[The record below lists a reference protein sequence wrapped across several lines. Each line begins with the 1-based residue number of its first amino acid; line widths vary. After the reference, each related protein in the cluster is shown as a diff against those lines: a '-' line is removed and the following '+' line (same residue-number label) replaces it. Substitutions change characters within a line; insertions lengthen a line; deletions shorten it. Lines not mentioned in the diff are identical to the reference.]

1 MTSYPIPPKRE
12 HKITQHGVTRN
23 DEYYW
28 MRRREDPEALSYLK
42 AENEH
47 LERALGHIKP
57 LQEKLFQEMKGR
69 IQEEDSSAPEKFKEY
84 LYYTRTETGK
94 QYPIYCRKKESPGA
108 PEEILLD
115 VNLLAEGHEFC
126 SISAFSIS
134 PDQTKLAYSVDLEG
148 AEVYTIYIKDI
159 ASGRL
164 HPDRIQG
171 VFGSVYY
178 YTGAEWAEDN
188 QTLFYI
194 LLDEYHRA
202 YQLFRHTLGTDP
214 SQDVLLFHEQDDR
227 FSLSLHKSRSK
238 EYIFLHH
245 YSTESQEMRFI
256 PTGEPD
262 SAPRLIQPRQPKL
275 EYHAGHHGSH
285 FYILT
290 NKDAYNHKLVRA
302 PISSPGME
310 QWEEVIPAREDVLLE
325 HFDLFENHLVLHER
339 SRGLKHLRICNI
351 SDAGKSF
358 HVEFP
363 DPTYEAY
370 VEQNS
375 EFRKKFVR
383 VRYSSLTTPY
393 TIANIDMDTG
403 AWDILKKDKIPSGY
417 DESQYITEFIFAP
430 AKDGKRIPISLAY
443 KKGLKRDGKNPALIY
458 GYGAYGGSSEA
469 HFNSNIISILD
480 RGFVFA
486 IAHVR
491 GGSEMGRAWYD
502 EGRLMNKKN
511 SFTDLITCA
520 GHLITEGFTSPE
532 KLAIIGSSAG
542 GLLVAASMILRPD
555 LFKAVICKVPFLDVV
570 TSMSD
575 PTIPLTTLEY
585 DQWGNPEESREAFE
599 YMLSYSPYDNIKE
612 ANYPHILLTTGY
624 NDPRVAYWEPAKFLA
639 RLRDKKK
646 GDSLALLHTNFS
658 AGHAGASGR
667 YDFLKENAL
676 DFAFLIDR
684 IGGKDL
690 N

>member
-1 MTSYPIPPKRE
+1 MTNPPVPPKRE
-12 HKITQHGVTRN
+12 YPITQHGITRH

-28 MRRREDPEALSYLK
+28 MRDREDPATYNYLR
-42 AENEH
+42 AENEY
-47 LERALGHIKP
+47 LEQTLRHIKP

-69 IQEEDSSAPEKFKEY
+69 IQEEDTSAAEKFKDY
-84 LYYTRTETGK
+84 FYYTRTEAGK
-94 QYPIYCRKKESPGA
+94 QYPIYCRKKDA
-108 PEEILLD
+108 PEAREEILLD
-115 VNLLAEGHEFC
+115 QNLLAEGHEFC

-134 PDQTKLAYSVDLEG
+134 SDQTKLAYSLDLKG
-148 AEVYTIYIKDI
+148 AEVYTIYVKDL
-159 ASGRL
+159 ASGEL
-164 HPDRIQG
+164 HPDTIQG

-178 YTGAEWAEDN
+178 FTGAEWAEDS

-194 LLDEYHRA
+194 TLDEYHRA
-202 YQLFRHTLGTDP
+202 YKLFRHKLGTDP
-214 SQDVLLFHEQDDR
+214 SQDVLLYHETDET
-227 FSLSLHKSRSK
+227 FSISLHKSRSRD
-238 EYIFLHH
+238 YLLLYH
-245 YSTESQEMRFI
+245 YNTESQEMRFI
-256 PTGEPD
+256 PTREPD
-262 SAPRLIQPRQPKL
+262 SEPILIHPRQRGL
-275 EYHAGHHGSH
+275 EYYAGHHGEY

-310 QWEEVIPAREDVLLE
+310 NWQDVIPHRDDILLE
-325 HFDLFENHLVLHER
+325 HFDLFENHLILHEHKG
-339 SRGLKHLRICNI
+339 GLKHLRICNI
-351 SDAGKSF
+351 SDVEKSF
-358 HVEFP
+358 YMQFP

-375 EFRKKFVR
+375 EFRKKSVR

-393 TIANIDMDTG
+393 TVANIDMDTG
-403 AWDILKKDKIPSGY
+403 AWEILKEEQIPNGY
-417 DESQYITEFIFAP
+417 DKSQFVTEFIFAT
-430 AKDGKRIPISLAY
+430 AQDGKRVPISIAY
-443 KKGLKRDGKNPALIY
+443 KKGLQRHGRNPALIY

-469 HFNSNIISILD
+469 HFNSNIISILE

-511 SFTDLITCA
+511 SFTDLIACA
-520 GHLITEGFTSPE
+520 EHLIKEGFTCPE
-532 KLAIIGSSAG
+532 KLATIGSSAG
-542 GLLVAASMILRPD
+542 GLLVGASMILRPD

-599 YMLSYSPYDNIKE
+599 YMLSYSPYDNIQE
-612 ANYPHILLTTGY
+612 VEYPHLLLTTGY

-639 RLRDKKK
+639 RLRDRKK
-646 GDSLALLHTNFS
+646 GGNLALLHTNFS

-667 YDFLKENAL
+667 YDLLEENAL
-676 DFAFLIDR
+676 DFAFLID
-684 IGGKDL
+684 KL
-690 N
+690 EN